1 MIQTLHCPNIFDDGH
16 DETVIDLFT
25 VIGFFL
31 GFWRFLVPVSRIIL
45 RTKDEG

>member
-1 MIQTLHCPNIFDDGH
+1 MIQTLHRPNIFDDGH

-31 GFWRFLVPVSRIIL
+31 AFWRFPVPVSRIML
-45 RTKDEG
+45 RTMDEG